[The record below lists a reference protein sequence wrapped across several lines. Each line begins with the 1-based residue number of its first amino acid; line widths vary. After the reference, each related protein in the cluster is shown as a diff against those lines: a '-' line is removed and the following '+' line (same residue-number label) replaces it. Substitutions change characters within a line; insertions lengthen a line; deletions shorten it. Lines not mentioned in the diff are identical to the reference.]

1 MILQALVRYY
11 ETLLKQGKIEKQGWT
26 KENVSDKLILNE
38 RGELIGVLSVRKS
51 EIRKN
56 KEVNIDIKLTVPEH
70 QGRTSGIRAYFLCD
84 KLSYLLGLVDEKQI
98 IENVEKDFSTNL
110 SEEQKKDAIQKAIQ
124 KGKNQALK
132 EFEASRELHHKVL
145 DGCNNPVAKAIL
157 SFFDHWDPSIGFNH
171 TVIQQNKNELLQS
184 SNLVFQVNEFDAI
197 KEEEIKNCWI
207 HREDKNKV
215 LGSCLVTGKNNV
227 PIAVTHPKVKGVKGA
242 LQNGASIVSFNT
254 PAVESFGHADDQG
267 LNAPVSEY
275 AAFAYTTA
283 LNQLIR
289 EGNSLLCG
297 DTTVVFWAQ
306 SGEPLYQQVYL
317 GFLDPSGN
325 GENKE
330 DTVKA
335 VLEKILQGMAAD
347 VDGITLSPDEPF
359 YVLGLA
365 PNAARLSVRFFW
377 QNTFGVTLKHL
388 QNHQDRL
395 KIVRPA
401 WEKDR
406 GAYLPL
412 WRLLKESV
420 NPKATKKQALPL
432 LAGSLLRSILQD
444 APYPEA
450 MYQQFL
456 LLIRAESGKVKISYP
471 RAAFVKAYLL
481 KNHQE
486 KWGGKITMNV
496 NENCKAVPYVLGR
509 MFAVLERLQRN
520 SSESEVKTT
529 IKDLYFNAACATPG
543 AVFPVL
549 LKLANAH
556 LKKLGRTNKGLAVN
570 TQKKLGSLMEK
581 IPMPDEGNPI
591 PVRQTL
597 DEQGMFILGYYQENQ
612 ANFTKKEEQA

>member
-1 MILQALVRYY
+1 MILQALVKYY
-11 ETLLKQGKIEKQGWT
+11 ETLLKQGKVEEPGWSAA
-26 KENVSDKLILNE
+26 KVSAEIQLDEEGKLLGILSLQNE
-38 RGELIGVLSVRKS
+38 VQRGKKTVLTDSLLQVPEVFKRSSGVRPNFLYDGSSYFFGVDNKGNPKRSIQCFEAARTFHHQLLDGCDSPVAQGVLKFLDSWQPDKAEENPVFQQNRDAIVGASGLVFAVNGQEAQQDS
-51 EIRKN
+51 EIRRRWMDYK
-56 KEVNIDIKLTVPEH
+56 KEGGGEN
-70 QGRTSGIRAYFLCD
+70 S
-84 KLSYLLGLVDEKQI
+84 EKGQ
-98 IENVEKDFSTNL
+98 
-110 SEEQKKDAIQKAIQ
+110 
-124 KGKNQALK
+124 
-132 EFEASRELHHKVL
+132 
-145 DGCNNPVAKAIL
+145 
-157 SFFDHWDPSIGFNH
+157 
-171 TVIQQNKNELLQS
+171 
-184 SNLVFQVNEFDAI
+184 
-197 KEEEIKNCWI
+197 
-207 HREDKNKV
+207 
-215 LGSCLVTGKNNV
+215 CLVTGKV
-227 PIAVTHPKVKGVKGA
+227 AEIALTHPNIKGVRDAQSMGA
-242 LQNGASIVSFNT
+242 ALVSFN
-254 PAVESFGHADDQG
+254 AKSVESFGHEEDQG

-306 SGEPLYQQVYL
+306 SAEPLYQQVYMN
-317 GFLDPSGN
+317 FLNPSGT
-325 GENKE
+325 GENRE
-330 DTVKA
+330 QTVKA
-335 VLEKILQGMAAD
+335 VLEKILQGVAAD

-420 NPKATKKQALPL
+420 NPNATKKQALPL

-450 MYQQFL
+450 MYRQFL
-456 LLIRAESGKVKISYP
+456 LRIKAESGDAKISYP
-471 RAAFVKAYLL
+471 RGAFVKAYLL

-486 KWGGKITMNV
+486 KWGGEITMNV

-509 MFAVLERLQRN
+509 MFAVLEGLQQD
-520 SSESEVKTT
+520 SSEVSAT
-529 IKDLYFNAACATPG
+529 IKDRYFNAACATPG

-556 LKKLGRTNKGLAVN
+556 LNKLGRTNKGLAVN

-581 IPMPDEGNPI
+581 ITMPDEGNPI
-591 PVRQTL
+591 PGRLTL
-597 DEQGMFILGYYQENQ
+597 DEQGMFILGYYQETQ
-612 ANFTKKEEQA
+612 ARYTKKEEQA

>member
-1 MILQALVRYY
+1 MILQALVKYY
-11 ETLLKQGKIEKQGWT
+11 ETLLKQGKVEEPDWSAAK
-26 KENVSDKLILNE
+26 VSAEIQLDEEGKLLGILSLQNE
-38 RGELIGVLSVRKS
+38 VQRGKKTVLT
-51 EIRKN
+51 
-56 KEVNIDIKLTVPEH
+56 DPLLQVPEVFK
-70 QGRTSGIRAYFLCD
+70 RSSGVRPNFLYDGSSYFF
-84 KLSYLLGLVDEKQI
+84 GVD
-98 IENVEKDFSTNL
+98 S
-110 SEEQKKDAIQKAIQ
+110 
-124 KGKNQALK
+124 KGKPKRSIQC
-132 EFEASRELHHKVL
+132 FEAARTFHHQLL
-145 DGCNNPVAKAIL
+145 DGCDSPVAQGVLKFFDSWQPDKAEENPV
-157 SFFDHWDPSIGFNH
+157 F
-171 TVIQQNKNELLQS
+171 QQNRDAIVGAS
-184 SNLVFQVNEFDAI
+184 GLVFAVNGQEAQQDPEI
-197 KEEEIKNCWI
+197 RRRWMDYKKEGGGENSEK
-207 HREDKNKV
+207 
-215 LGSCLVTGKNNV
+215 GQCLVTGKV
-227 PIAVTHPKVKGVKGA
+227 AEIALTHPNIKNVRGA
-242 LQNGASIVSFNT
+242 QSSGAALVSFNA
-254 PAVESFGHADDQG
+254 PSVESFGHEEDQG

-306 SGEPLYQQVYL
+306 SAEPLYQQVYMN
-317 GFLDPSGN
+317 FLNPSGT
-325 GENKE
+325 GENRE
-330 DTVKA
+330 QTVKA
-335 VLEKILQGMAAD
+335 VLEKILQGVAAD

-377 QNTFGVTLKHL
+377 QNTFGVTLQHL

-420 NPKATKKQALPL
+420 NPNATKKQALPL

-450 MYQQFL
+450 MYRQFL
-456 LLIRAESGKVKISYP
+456 LRIKAESGDAKISYP
-471 RAAFVKAYLL
+471 RGAFVKAYLL

-486 KWGGKITMNV
+486 KWGGEITMNV

-509 MFAVLERLQRN
+509 MFAVLEGLQQD
-520 SSESEVKTT
+520 SSEVSAT
-529 IKDLYFNAACATPG
+529 IKDRYFNAACATPG

-556 LKKLGRTNKGLAVN
+556 LNKLGRTNKGLAVN

-581 IPMPDEGNPI
+581 ITMPDEGNPI
-591 PVRQTL
+591 PGRLTL
-597 DEQGMFILGYYQENQ
+597 DEQGMFILGYYQETQ
-612 ANFTKKEEQA
+612 ARYTKKEEQA

>member
-1 MILQALVRYY
+1 MILQALVKYY
-11 ETLLKQGKIEKQGWT
+11 ETLLKQGKVEEPGWSAA
-26 KENVSDKLILNE
+26 KVSAEIQLDEEGKLLGILSLQNE
-38 RGELIGVLSVRKS
+38 VQRGRKTA
-51 EIRKN
+51 
-56 KEVNIDIKLTVPEH
+56 LTDPLLQVPEVFK
-70 QGRTSGIRAYFLCD
+70 RSSGVRPNFLYDGSSYFF
-84 KLSYLLGLVDEKQI
+84 GVDNKG
-98 IENVEKDFSTNL
+98 NPKRS
-110 SEEQKKDAIQKAIQ
+110 IQC
-124 KGKNQALK
+124 
-132 EFEASRELHHKVL
+132 FEAARTFHHQLL
-145 DGCNNPVAKAIL
+145 DGCDSPVAQGVLKFFDSWQPDKAEENPV
-157 SFFDHWDPSIGFNH
+157 F
-171 TVIQQNKNELLQS
+171 QQNRDVIVGASGLVFAVNGQEAQQDPEIRRRWMDYKNEGGGENSEKGQ
-184 SNLVFQVNEFDAI
+184 
-197 KEEEIKNCWI
+197 
-207 HREDKNKV
+207 
-215 LGSCLVTGKNNV
+215 CLVTGKV
-227 PIAVTHPKVKGVKGA
+227 AEIALTHPNIKGVRDAQSSGA
-242 LQNGASIVSFNT
+242 ALVSFNA
-254 PAVESFGHADDQG
+254 PSLESFGHADDQG

-317 GFLDPSGN
+317 GFLNPSGN

-335 VLEKILQGMAAD
+335 VLEKILQGVAVD
-347 VDGITLSPDEPF
+347 VDGITLSPDELF

-377 QNTFGVTLKHL
+377 QNTFGVTLQHL
-388 QNHQDRL
+388 QNHQERL
-395 KIVRPA
+395 KIVRPS
-401 WEKDR
+401 WEKER

-420 NPKATKKQALPL
+420 NPNATKKQALPL

-450 MYQQFL
+450 MYRQFL
-456 LLIRAESGKVKISYP
+456 LRIKAESGDAKISYP

-486 KWGGKITMNV
+486 KWGEEITMNV

-509 MFAVLERLQRN
+509 MFAVLEGLQQD
-520 SSESEVKTT
+520 SSEVSAT
-529 IKDLYFNAACATPG
+529 IKDRYFNAACATPG

-556 LKKLGRTNKGLAVN
+556 LNKLGRTNKGLAVN

-581 IPMPDEGNPI
+581 ITMPDEGNPI
-591 PVRQTL
+591 PGRLTL
-597 DEQGMFILGYYQENQ
+597 DEQGMFILGYYQETQ
-612 ANFTKKEEQA
+612 ARYTKKEEQA

>member
-11 ETLLKQGKIEKQGWT
+11 ETLLKQGKVEEPGWSAA
-26 KENVSDKLILNE
+26 KVSAEIQLDEEGKLLGILSLQNE
-38 RGELIGVLSVRKS
+38 VQRGKKTVLT
-51 EIRKN
+51 
-56 KEVNIDIKLTVPEH
+56 DPLLQVPEVFK
-70 QGRTSGIRAYFLCD
+70 RSSGVRPNFLYDGSSYFF
-84 KLSYLLGLVDEKQI
+84 GVD
-98 IENVEKDFSTNL
+98 S
-110 SEEQKKDAIQKAIQ
+110 
-124 KGKNQALK
+124 KGKPKRSIQC
-132 EFEASRELHHKVL
+132 FEAARTFHHQLL
-145 DGCNNPVAKAIL
+145 DGCDSPVAQGVLKFFDSWQPDKAEENPV
-157 SFFDHWDPSIGFNH
+157 F
-171 TVIQQNKNELLQS
+171 QQNRDAIVGASGLVFAVNGQEAQQDPKIRRRWMDYKNEGGGENSEKGQ
-184 SNLVFQVNEFDAI
+184 
-197 KEEEIKNCWI
+197 
-207 HREDKNKV
+207 
-215 LGSCLVTGKNNV
+215 CLVTGKV
-227 PIAVTHPKVKGVKGA
+227 AEIALTHPNIKNVRGA
-242 LQNGASIVSFNT
+242 QSSGAALVSFNA
-254 PAVESFGHADDQG
+254 PSVESFGHEEDQG

-289 EGNSLLCG
+289 EGNSIFCG

-306 SGEPLYQQVYL
+306 SAEPLYQQVYMN
-317 GFLDPSGN
+317 FLNPSGT
-325 GENKE
+325 GENRE
-330 DTVKA
+330 QTVKA
-335 VLEKILQGMAAD
+335 VLEKILQGVAAD

-420 NPKATKKQALPL
+420 NPNASKKQALPL

-450 MYQQFL
+450 MYRQFL
-456 LLIRAESGKVKISYP
+456 LRIKAESGDAKISYP

-486 KWGGKITMNV
+486 KWGGEITMNV

-509 MFAVLERLQRN
+509 MFAVLEGLQQD
-520 SSESEVKTT
+520 SSEVSAT
-529 IKDLYFNAACATPG
+529 IKDRYFNAACATPG

-556 LKKLGRTNKGLAVN
+556 LNKLGRTNKGLAVN

-581 IPMPDEGNPI
+581 ITMPDEGNPI
-591 PVRQTL
+591 PGRLTL
-597 DEQGMFILGYYQENQ
+597 DEQGMFILGYYQETQ
-612 ANFTKKEEQA
+612 ARYTKKEEQA

>member
-1 MILQALVRYY
+1 MILQALVKYY
-11 ETLLKQGKIEKQGWT
+11 ETLLKQGKVEEPGWSAA
-26 KENVSDKLILNE
+26 KVSAEIQLDE
-38 RGELIGVLSVRKS
+38 EGELLGILSLQNEVQRGKKTVLT
-51 EIRKN
+51 
-56 KEVNIDIKLTVPEH
+56 DPLLQVPEVFK
-70 QGRTSGIRAYFLCD
+70 RSSGVRPNFLYDGSSYFF
-84 KLSYLLGLVDEKQI
+84 GVDNKG
-98 IENVEKDFSTNL
+98 NPKRS
-110 SEEQKKDAIQKAIQ
+110 IQC
-124 KGKNQALK
+124 
-132 EFEASRELHHKVL
+132 FEAARTFHHQLL
-145 DGCNNPVAKAIL
+145 DGCDSPVAQGVLKFFDSWQPDKAEENPV
-157 SFFDHWDPSIGFNH
+157 F
-171 TVIQQNKNELLQS
+171 QQNRDAIVGAS
-184 SNLVFQVNEFDAI
+184 GLVFAVNGQEAQQDPEI
-197 KEEEIKNCWI
+197 RRRWMDYKKEGGGENSEK
-207 HREDKNKV
+207 
-215 LGSCLVTGKNNV
+215 GQCLVTGKV
-227 PIAVTHPKVKGVKGA
+227 AEIALTHPNIKGVRDAQSMGA
-242 LQNGASIVSFNT
+242 ALVSFN
-254 PAVESFGHADDQG
+254 AKSVESFGHDGEQG

-283 LNQLIR
+283 LNQLLR
-289 EGNSLLCG
+289 DGNSIFCG

-306 SGEPLYQQVYL
+306 SAEPLYQQVYMN
-317 GFLDPSGN
+317 FLNPSGT
-325 GENKE
+325 GENRE
-330 DTVKA
+330 QTVKA
-335 VLEKILQGMAAD
+335 VLEKILQGVAAD

-420 NPKATKKQALPL
+420 NPNASKKQALPL

-450 MYQQFL
+450 MYRQFL
-456 LLIRAESGKVKISYP
+456 LRIKAESGDAKISYP

-486 KWGGKITMNV
+486 KWGGEITMNV

-509 MFAVLERLQRN
+509 LFAVLEGLQQD
-520 SSESEVKTT
+520 SSEVSAT
-529 IKDLYFNAACATPG
+529 IKDRYFNAACATPG

-556 LKKLGRTNKGLAVN
+556 LNKLGRTNKGLAVN

-581 IPMPDEGNPI
+581 ITMPDEGNPI
-591 PVRQTL
+591 PGRLTL
-597 DEQGMFILGYYQENQ
+597 DEQGMFILGYYQETQ
-612 ANFTKKEEQA
+612 ARYTKKEEQA

>member
-1 MILQALVRYY
+1 MILQALVKYY
-11 ETLLKQGKIEKQGWT
+11 ETLLKQGKVEEPGWSAA
-26 KENVSDKLILNE
+26 KVSAEIQLDEEGKLLGILSLQNE
-38 RGELIGVLSVRKS
+38 VQRGRKTA
-51 EIRKN
+51 
-56 KEVNIDIKLTVPEH
+56 LTDPLLQVPEVFK
-70 QGRTSGIRAYFLCD
+70 RSSGVWPNFLYDGSSYFF
-84 KLSYLLGLVDEKQI
+84 GVDNKG
-98 IENVEKDFSTNL
+98 NPKRS
-110 SEEQKKDAIQKAIQ
+110 IQC
-124 KGKNQALK
+124 
-132 EFEASRELHHKVL
+132 FEAARTFHHQLL
-145 DGCNNPVAKAIL
+145 DGCDSPVAQGVLKFFDSWQPDKAEENPV
-157 SFFDHWDPSIGFNH
+157 F
-171 TVIQQNKNELLQS
+171 QQNRDVIVGASGLVFAVNGQEAQQDPEIRRRWMDYKNEGGGENSEKGQ
-184 SNLVFQVNEFDAI
+184 
-197 KEEEIKNCWI
+197 
-207 HREDKNKV
+207 
-215 LGSCLVTGKNNV
+215 CLVTGKV
-227 PIAVTHPKVKGVKGA
+227 AEIALTHPNIKGVRDAQSSGA
-242 LQNGASIVSFNT
+242 ALVSFNA
-254 PAVESFGHADDQG
+254 PSLESFGHADDQG

-317 GFLDPSGN
+317 GFLNPSGN

-335 VLEKILQGMAAD
+335 VLEKILQGVAVD
-347 VDGITLSPDEPF
+347 VDGITLSPDELF

-377 QNTFGVTLKHL
+377 QNTFGVTLQHL
-388 QNHQDRL
+388 QNHQERL
-395 KIVRPA
+395 KIVRPS
-401 WEKDR
+401 WEKER

-420 NPKATKKQALPL
+420 NPNATKKQALPL

-450 MYQQFL
+450 MYRQFL
-456 LLIRAESGKVKISYP
+456 LRIKAESGDAKISYP

-486 KWGGKITMNV
+486 KWGGEITMNV

-509 MFAVLERLQRN
+509 MFAVLEGLQQD
-520 SSESEVKTT
+520 SSEVSAT
-529 IKDLYFNAACATPG
+529 IKDRYFNAACATPG

-556 LKKLGRTNKGLAVN
+556 LNKLGRTNKGLAVN

-581 IPMPDEGNPI
+581 ITMPDEGNPI
-591 PVRQTL
+591 PGRLTL
-597 DEQGMFILGYYQENQ
+597 DEQGMFILGYYQETQ
-612 ANFTKKEEQA
+612 ARYTKKEEQA

>member
-1 MILQALVRYY
+1 MILQALVKYY
-11 ETLLKQGKIEKQGWT
+11 ETLLKQGKVEEPGWSAA
-26 KENVSDKLILNE
+26 KVSAEIQLDEEGKLLGILSLQNE
-38 RGELIGVLSVRKS
+38 VQRGRKTA
-51 EIRKN
+51 
-56 KEVNIDIKLTVPEH
+56 LTDPLLQVPEVFK
-70 QGRTSGIRAYFLCD
+70 RSSGVRPNFLYDGSSYFF
-84 KLSYLLGLVDEKQI
+84 GVDNKG
-98 IENVEKDFSTNL
+98 NPKRS
-110 SEEQKKDAIQKAIQ
+110 IQC
-124 KGKNQALK
+124 
-132 EFEASRELHHKVL
+132 FEAARTFHHQLL
-145 DGCNNPVAKAIL
+145 DGCDSPVAQGVLKFFDSWQPDKAEGNPV
-157 SFFDHWDPSIGFNH
+157 F
-171 TVIQQNKNELLQS
+171 QQNRDAIVGAS
-184 SNLVFQVNEFDAI
+184 GLVFAVNGQEAQQDPEI
-197 KEEEIKNCWI
+197 RRRWVDYKKEGGGENSEK
-207 HREDKNKV
+207 
-215 LGSCLVTGKNNV
+215 GQCLVTGKV
-227 PIAVTHPKVKGVKGA
+227 AEIALTHPNIKNVRGA
-242 LQNGASIVSFNT
+242 QSSGAALVSFN
-254 PAVESFGHADDQG
+254 AQSVESFGHEEDQG

-317 GFLDPSGN
+317 GFLNPSGN

-420 NPKATKKQALPL
+420 NPNATKKQALPL

-450 MYQQFL
+450 MYRQFL
-456 LLIRAESGKVKISYP
+456 LRIKAESGDAKISYP

-486 KWGGKITMNV
+486 KWGGEITMNV

-509 MFAVLERLQRN
+509 MFAVLEGLQQD
-520 SSESEVKTT
+520 SSEVSAT
-529 IKDLYFNAACATPG
+529 IKDRYFNAACATPG

-556 LKKLGRTNKGLAVN
+556 LNKLGRTNKGLAVN

-581 IPMPDEGNPI
+581 ITMPDEGNPI
-591 PVRQTL
+591 PGRLTL
-597 DEQGMFILGYYQENQ
+597 DEQGMFILGYYQETQ
-612 ANFTKKEEQA
+612 ARYTKKEEQA

>member
-1 MILQALVRYY
+1 MILQALVKYY
-11 ETLLKQGKIEKQGWT
+11 ETLLKQGKVEEPGWSAA
-26 KENVSDKLILNE
+26 KVSAEIQLDEEGKLLGILSLQNE
-38 RGELIGVLSVRKS
+38 VQRGKKTVLTDPLLQVPEVFKRSSGVRPNFLYDGSSYFFGVDNKGNPKRSIQCFEAARTFHHQLLDGCDSPVAQGVLKFLDSWQPDKAEENPVFQQNRDAIVGASGLVFAVNGQEAQQDS
-51 EIRKN
+51 EIRRRWMDYK
-56 KEVNIDIKLTVPEH
+56 KEGGGEN
-70 QGRTSGIRAYFLCD
+70 S
-84 KLSYLLGLVDEKQI
+84 EKGQ
-98 IENVEKDFSTNL
+98 
-110 SEEQKKDAIQKAIQ
+110 
-124 KGKNQALK
+124 
-132 EFEASRELHHKVL
+132 
-145 DGCNNPVAKAIL
+145 
-157 SFFDHWDPSIGFNH
+157 
-171 TVIQQNKNELLQS
+171 
-184 SNLVFQVNEFDAI
+184 
-197 KEEEIKNCWI
+197 
-207 HREDKNKV
+207 
-215 LGSCLVTGKNNV
+215 CLVTGKV
-227 PIAVTHPKVKGVKGA
+227 AEIALTHPNIKGVRDAQSMGA
-242 LQNGASIVSFNT
+242 ALVSFN
-254 PAVESFGHADDQG
+254 AKSVESFGHEEDQG

-306 SGEPLYQQVYL
+306 SAEPLYQQVYMN
-317 GFLDPSGN
+317 FLNPSGT
-325 GENKE
+325 GENRE
-330 DTVKA
+330 QTVKA
-335 VLEKILQGMAAD
+335 VLEKILQGVAAD

-420 NPKATKKQALPL
+420 NPNATKKQALPL

-450 MYQQFL
+450 MYRQFL
-456 LLIRAESGKVKISYP
+456 LRIKAESGDAKISYP
-471 RAAFVKAYLL
+471 RGAFVKAYLL

-486 KWGGKITMNV
+486 KWGGEITMNV

-509 MFAVLERLQRN
+509 MFAVLEGLQQD
-520 SSESEVKTT
+520 SSEVSAT
-529 IKDLYFNAACATPG
+529 IKDRYFNAACATPG

-556 LKKLGRTNKGLAVN
+556 LNKLGRTNKGLAVN

-581 IPMPDEGNPI
+581 ITMPDEGNPI
-591 PVRQTL
+591 PGRLTL
-597 DEQGMFILGYYQENQ
+597 DEQGMFILGYYQETQ
-612 ANFTKKEEQA
+612 ARYTKKEEQA

>member
-1 MILQALVRYY
+1 MILQALVKYY
-11 ETLLKQGKIEKQGWT
+11 ETLLKQGKVEEPGWSAA
-26 KENVSDKLILNE
+26 KVSAEIQLDEEGKLLGILSLQNE
-38 RGELIGVLSVRKS
+38 VQRGRKTA
-51 EIRKN
+51 
-56 KEVNIDIKLTVPEH
+56 LTDPLLQVPEVFK
-70 QGRTSGIRAYFLCD
+70 RSSGVRPNFLYDGSSYFF
-84 KLSYLLGLVDEKQI
+84 GVDNKG
-98 IENVEKDFSTNL
+98 NPKRS
-110 SEEQKKDAIQKAIQ
+110 IQC
-124 KGKNQALK
+124 
-132 EFEASRELHHKVL
+132 FEAARTFHHQLL
-145 DGCNNPVAKAIL
+145 DGCDSPVAQGVLKFFDSWQPDKAEENPV
-157 SFFDHWDPSIGFNH
+157 F
-171 TVIQQNKNELLQS
+171 QQNRDVIVGASGLVFAVNGQEAQQDPEIRRRWMDYKNEGGGENSEKGQ
-184 SNLVFQVNEFDAI
+184 
-197 KEEEIKNCWI
+197 
-207 HREDKNKV
+207 
-215 LGSCLVTGKNNV
+215 CLVTGKV
-227 PIAVTHPKVKGVKGA
+227 AEIALTHPNIKGVRDAQSSGA
-242 LQNGASIVSFNT
+242 ALVSFNA
-254 PAVESFGHADDQG
+254 PSLESFGHADDQG

-289 EGNSLLCG
+289 EGNGLLCG

-317 GFLDPSGN
+317 GFLNPSGN

-335 VLEKILQGMAAD
+335 VLEKILQGVAVD
-347 VDGITLSPDEPF
+347 VDGITLSPDELF

-377 QNTFGVTLKHL
+377 QNTFGVTLQHL
-388 QNHQDRL
+388 QNHQERL
-395 KIVRPA
+395 KIVRPS
-401 WEKDR
+401 WEKER

-420 NPKATKKQALPL
+420 NPNATKKQALPL

-450 MYQQFL
+450 MYRQFL
-456 LLIRAESGKVKISYP
+456 LRIKAESGDAKISYP

-486 KWGGKITMNV
+486 KWGGEITMNV

-509 MFAVLERLQRN
+509 MFAVLEGLQQD
-520 SSESEVKTT
+520 SSEVSAT
-529 IKDLYFNAACATPG
+529 IKDRYFNAACATPG

-556 LKKLGRTNKGLAVN
+556 LNKLGRTNKGLAVN

-581 IPMPDEGNPI
+581 ITMPDEGNPI
-591 PVRQTL
+591 PGRLTL
-597 DEQGMFILGYYQENQ
+597 DEQGMFILGYYQETQ
-612 ANFTKKEEQA
+612 ARYTKKEEQA